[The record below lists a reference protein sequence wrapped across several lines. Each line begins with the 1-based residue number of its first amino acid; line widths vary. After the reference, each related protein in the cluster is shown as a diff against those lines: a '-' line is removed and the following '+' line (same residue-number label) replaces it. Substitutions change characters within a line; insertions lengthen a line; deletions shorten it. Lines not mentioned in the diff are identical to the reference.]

1 MELLSKYRV
10 FQTADHD
17 DGQQFLSQVWERHHS
32 LLKGKRFA
40 LTWNQANLKRCSL
53 AYVDHACGAVLEC
66 DGPVS
71 DAYRMCFHL
80 TGRVDHRI
88 NCNEAGSWPGQC
100 AVHSPRA
107 EVRLDAEPFS
117 ALVLNLDGDFVR
129 TALNQR
135 FSKLPPLE
143 TWATAFSVDS
153 PAVATLNSLCLW
165 MAKELD
171 DPQSLLL
178 TQDRVA
184 ASFERTLLTL
194 FIECL
199 VERHPSADE
208 IRGDLTNIH
217 VRRAEEWIDAH
228 VKDAIG
234 VEDVASAIGV
244 EAQALVRAFK
254 RVRGYSPTRALR
266 RRRLERARDALAA
279 AGPETT
285 VTTVAIGLGFFEL
298 GRFAARYREQ
308 FGEKPSET
316 LARSLGRVPE
326 QTTPMQKRSPAEVG
340 SA

>member
-17 DGQQFLSQVWERHHS
+17 DGQQFLSQAWERHHS
-32 LLKGKRFA
+32 SLKGKAFS
-40 LTWNQANLKRCSL
+40 LTWNQANLKRSSL
-53 AYVDHACGAVLEC
+53 AYIDHPCGAVLKC

-71 DAYRMCFHL
+71 DTYRMCFHR

-88 NCNEAGSWPGQC
+88 NCNEAGSWPGQST
-100 AVHSPRA
+100 VHPPRA

-117 ALVLNLDGDFVR
+117 LLLLNLDGDFVR
-129 TALNQR
+129 AALNQR

-143 TWATAFSVDS
+143 TWATAFSTDS

-194 FIECL
+194 FVECL
-199 VERHPSADE
+199 VERHPRAE
-208 IRGDLTNIH
+208 AVRGNLSPVH
-217 VRRAEEWIDAH
+217 VKQAEEWIDAH
-228 VKDAIG
+228 LKEAMG
-234 VEDVASAIGV
+234 VEDVASAMGV
-244 EAQALVRAFK
+244 DAQALVRTFK
-254 RVRGYSPTRALR
+254 RVHGCSPAQFILR
-266 RRRLERARDALAA
+266 LRLERAREALAA
-279 AGPETT
+279 AGAETT
-285 VTTVAIGLGFFEL
+285 VTKVATGLGFFEL
-298 GRFAARYREQ
+298 GRFAVRYREQ

-316 LARSLGRVPE
+316 LAQSLGRVPE
-326 QTTPMQKRSPAEVG
+326 QTTTMQKRSPAHVEF
-340 SA
+340 A